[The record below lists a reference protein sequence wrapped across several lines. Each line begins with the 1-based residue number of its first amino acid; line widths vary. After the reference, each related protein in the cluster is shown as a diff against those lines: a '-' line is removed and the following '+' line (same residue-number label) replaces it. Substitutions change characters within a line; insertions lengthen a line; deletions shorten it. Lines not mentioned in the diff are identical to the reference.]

1 MNCFCGNR
9 LFYSYLLVAHATEF
23 SFIPRDDL
31 QRHRQLPQSQN
42 NNSMYLGC
50 YGDKLRPLD
59 YFTCIAAADGCT
71 GQALKLNGLKVYS
84 AILFD
89 NLFLS
94 AKTDSRLFAAL
105 RPTSPS

>member
-1 MNCFCGNR
+1 MNCFCGNI
-9 LFYSYLLVAHATEF
+9 LFYRYLLVAHATEF

-31 QRHRQLPQSQN
+31 QRHRQPPQSQN

-89 NLFLS
+89 NLF
-94 AKTDSRLFAAL
+94 
-105 RPTSPS
+105 